1 MIFYLILMGSLFFG
15 GYKYSNTLYIKYDK
29 LKSLNKLVATQYKN
43 IFYIFW
49 ITLCILVKT
58 MYIHLFQ
65 YLNKSIVKID
75 KNTYELCY
83 AVNGNLYK
91 ILIKVKKGP
100 RSVIQATDENDMD
113 ITQIMNTY
121 LGPYENFHN
130 TLFTP
135 DFFGKESITFNLST
149 GNDISFTKNEVIKL
163 N

>member
-1 MIFYLILMGSLFFG
+1 MIFYLILLGAIFG

-29 LKSLNKLVATQYKN
+29 LKSLNKLVSTQYKN

-49 ITLCILVKT
+49 ITFCILVKT

-75 KNTYELCY
+75 KNTYEVCY

-100 RSVIQATDENDMD
+100 RTVIQATDENDND
-113 ITQIMNTY
+113 ITQMMNAY
-121 LGPYENFHN
+121 LGPSENFHN
-130 TLFTP
+130 SLFTP
-135 DFFGKESITFNLST
+135 DFFGKESITFNLYS
-149 GNDISFTKNEVIKL
+149 GNDISFTRFEVMKL